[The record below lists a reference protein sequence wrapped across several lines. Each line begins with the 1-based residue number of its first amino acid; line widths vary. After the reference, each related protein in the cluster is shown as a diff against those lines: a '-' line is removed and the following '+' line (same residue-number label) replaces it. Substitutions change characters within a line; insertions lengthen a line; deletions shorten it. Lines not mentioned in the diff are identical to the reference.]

1 MRQQLWLVWIEEVVV
16 ALYKSSMVCNS
27 VYLIGKVII
36 FFEFDELVVRH
47 IVIVEQV
54 ALVNLDSIAVI
65 LLWEPLVLSG
75 TLPQR
80 WLTPCR
86 FALNLLCL
94 SEQALHMSIWV
105 QFKIVRV
112 LLVIELQDFSSF
124 LCENFNCIDF
134 ISEQVVLSKL
144 KLRIEDTSERSSTC
158 WVKNKLRYH
167 RVRIYIDV
175 SNFHYLLH

>member
-80 WLTPCR
+80 
-86 FALNLLCL
+86 
-94 SEQALHMSIWV
+94 
-105 QFKIVRV
+105 
-112 LLVIELQDFSSF
+112 
-124 LCENFNCIDF
+124 
-134 ISEQVVLSKL
+134 
-144 KLRIEDTSERSSTC
+144 
-158 WVKNKLRYH
+158 
-167 RVRIYIDV
+167 
-175 SNFHYLLH
+175 